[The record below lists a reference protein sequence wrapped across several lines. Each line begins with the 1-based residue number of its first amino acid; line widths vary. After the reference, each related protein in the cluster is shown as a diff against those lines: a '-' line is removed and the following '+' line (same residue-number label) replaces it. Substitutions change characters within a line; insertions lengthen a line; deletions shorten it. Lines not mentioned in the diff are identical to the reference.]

1 MPVGDFVKSSKSSKF
16 FEVLCSFGFEVFG
29 VFEVLCL
36 WGRQEPPRGW
46 WGIYI
51 VLTHFKEF

>member
-1 MPVGDFVKSSKSSKF
+1 MPVESLGSLQSSLKF
-16 FEVLCSFGFEVFG
+16 FEVLAFEVFG

-51 VLTHFKEF
+51 VLIHFKKF